1 MVVLLV
7 LNMPYEAGF
16 SVLDIYSVF
25 TVVKVEEWEGEGG
38 AGEIKWI

>member
-25 TVVKVEEWEGEGG
+25 TVVKVEEWEGREKLSGF
-38 AGEIKWI
+38 KCQ